1 MGSRTTEAAAPAT
14 EEAVAATTA
23 ATASPL
29 ATDAL
34 TPQGVLMLQ
43 RAIGNSATARVLAAG
58 GSTQAIARVIHGED
72 VPTRPAATGAEA
84 WTEDQVRGIQKEL
97 KRLGLYSYTIDGDR
111 GPKTNAGLTAAFDSE
126 AWLTMSATEAHE
138 KLKVAKRPDDPGGT
152 RLNYG
157 ELFKD
162 GVLDV
167 TFGVG
172 YFEGNPP
179 AEETRQVATAVMDE
193 LTKRGYTED
202 NDKAAVLLDKAGRP
216 LAQKT
221 TGRFF
226 VKENAF
232 TYGPPAGES
241 RSIHS
246 IVRVVFNDVAGGGKE
261 AAAAFQEGMA
271 VGDAVWY
278 SGHGRYGTGPDFD
291 RNFIEFRLYD
301 KDGKLVQTL
310 DDYVALESVLRQGGK
325 DPWKVFQERI
335 ADKTLQVD
343 LSNAGNVRLVGKPR
357 DTEFGAYLI
366 NWALEQSNTK
376 VVTGADGA
384 LGEAAAKGPQ
394 KYRVMAFYG
403 CETNSYDAALR
414 KTAGFDTKAA
424 DLLLTNRV
432 TRGGADV
439 AAFMAFLD
447 GFVNQRSAEKML
459 GGMNK
464 AMQQHENRF
473 SGNPWVFTGLKDN
486 PGAR

>member
-1 MGSRTTEAAAPAT
+1 MGSRTTETAAAPTT
-14 EEAVAATTA
+14 EEAVAADPA
-23 ATASPL
+23 IQRAGDPLSPAGIL
-29 ATDAL
+29 A
-34 TPQGVLMLQ
+34 LQ
-43 RAIGNSATARVLAAG
+43 RSIGNAAVAALVAR
-58 GSTQAIARVIHGED
+58 RIHGED
-72 VPTRPAATGAEA
+72 VPERPAATGADA
-84 WTEDQVRGIQKEL
+84 WTETEIKAIQREL

-111 GPKTNAGLTAAFDSE
+111 GPKTNAGLTAAFDSD
-126 AWLTMSATEAHE
+126 AWQSMGATEVHE
-138 KLKVAKRPDDPGGT
+138 KLKAAKKPDDPGGT

-179 AEETRQVATAVMDE
+179 AEETRQVAKAVMDE
-193 LTKRGYTED
+193 LITRGYKQDHDT
-202 NDKAAVLLDKAGRP
+202 AAEILDKAGRP
-216 LAQKT
+216 LSQKT
-221 TGRFF
+221 TGQFF
-226 VKENAF
+226 VKQNAF
-232 TYGPPAGES
+232 SYGPPAGES
-241 RSIHS
+241 RSIHA
-246 IVRVVFNDVAGGGKE
+246 IVRVVFNDVAGGGG
-261 AAAAFQEGMA
+261 AASAAFREGMA

-301 KDGKLVQTL
+301 KSGKLLQTL
-310 DDYVALESVLRQGGK
+310 DDYVALEAVLRQGGK
-325 DPWKVFQERI
+325 DPWKVFQDRI
-335 ADKTLQVD
+335 KDNTLQVD
-343 LSNAGNVRLVGKPR
+343 LSNAGNVRLVGNAR
-357 DTEFGAYLI
+357 DSEFGAHLI
-366 NWALEQSNTK
+366 NWALEKSNTK
-376 VVTGADGA
+376 VVTGPEGQ
-384 LGEAAAKGPQ
+384 LGEEAKKGSQ

-414 KTAGFDTKAA
+414 KTEGFDSKQA

-459 GGMNK
+459 GGLNT
-464 AMQQHENRF
+464 AMRKNEHGF

-486 PGAR
+486 PGAK